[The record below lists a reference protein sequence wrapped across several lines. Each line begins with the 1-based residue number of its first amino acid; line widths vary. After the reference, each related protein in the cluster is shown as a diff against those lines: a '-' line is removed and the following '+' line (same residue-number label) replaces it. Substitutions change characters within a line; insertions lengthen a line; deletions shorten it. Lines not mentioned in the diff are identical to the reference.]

1 MGGIGSIAA
10 KIGCTGESLRGWVR
24 QAERDQGHRPGPTSD
39 DRARRDTALQAD
51 IKRAREANFQVYG
64 VRKVWRVLCGAARSK
79 PRSAIRRRLVRGIG

>member
-51 IKRAREANFQVYG
+51 IKSLSSDNRVIRLIALGRWYSSTRRG
-64 VRKVWRVLCGAARSK
+64 RK
-79 PRSAIRRRLVRGIG
+79 RG